1 MRNITPKY
9 ATKQDFPALIFSH
22 PTRGIYFLLGV
33 HNYKKIKGLDS
44 GKIKSLPNSEK
55 RDQLTCVISVIAE
68 NKRHACHEIHLHTMR
83 AVAIR
88 IRFSRS
94 PLGTL
99 RSIVSELVPTDK
111 EKNET
116 PAFLESRSAK
126 ASSTN

>member
-1 MRNITPKY
+1 M
-9 ATKQDFPALIFSH
+9 
-22 PTRGIYFLLGV
+22 
-33 HNYKKIKGLDS
+33 KGLDS
-44 GKIKSLPNSEK
+44 GKITSLPSSEK
-55 RDQLTCVISVIAE
+55 RDQLTSVISVIAE
-68 NKRHACHEIHLHTMR
+68 NKQHACHEIHLHTMR